1 MKDYYQILSIDHTA
15 NAEEIKKAYRKL
27 ALQYHPDI
35 NPNPGDAELFILI
48 NEAYRILSDEDS
60 KRRYDINYKYGLET
74 REIIVKEDKYRAG
87 DGRKYGTA
95 YKYPKQAP
103 RPPKENENFFKINR
117 RMNTFMFFVMLI
129 LGLCAIY
136 ASVRDLF
143 AGSLEDKTPYTGLA
157 FGLSFTSLLI
167 YGFWYYYY
175 KKHSDEEK

>member
-1 MKDYYQILSIDHTA
+1 LKDYYKILSIDHTA

-35 NPNPGDAELFILI
+35 NNTAMAAELFVQI
-48 NEAYRILSDEDS
+48 NEAYQVLSNEDS

-74 REIIVKEDKYRAG
+74 RELFVKEDKYRSG

-95 YKYPKQAP
+95 YKYPNQPP
-103 RPPKENENFFKINR
+103 RKPKEDENFFKANR
-117 RMNTFMFFVMLI
+117 RMNTVMFYILLV
-129 LGLCAIY
+129 LGLSAIY

-143 AGSLEDKTPYTGLA
+143 AGSLEDKSPFTGLA

-175 KKHSDEEK
+175 KKHKED